1 MLFRSNVDYKNLGED
16 KNRSKFDTPTLTIL
30 INLDHPAVRNALH
43 SVGIEDINFRRL
55 SYEIAFGE
63 YAMALG
69 YQIAEQD
76 PDIPAE
82 DLLFEIRTTLNRV
95 ATSAAALYLS

>member
-1 MLFRSNVDYKNLGED
+1 VDYKKLGEGE
-16 KNRSKFDTPTLTIL
+16 NRSVFDPAALTIL
-30 INLDHPAVRNALH
+30 INLDHPVVKNALQTCG
-43 SVGIEDINFRRL
+43 VEDPNFRRL

-69 YQIAEQD
+69 YQIAQED
-76 PDIPAE
+76 PDIPAD

-95 ATSAAALYLS
+95 STSAASLYAY